1 MINIKKISANQAIGW
16 KIDLSKRQLRKC
28 KREIDGKEFAKSEKK
43 TFIGFSLC
51 PSYSLKQLQRINT
64 IFIKKAKYG
73 HRNKIVDIF
82 AVRKQVSTRNAFNQ
96 EAIL

>member
-16 KIDLSKRQLRKC
+16 KRDNIRKQVRKY
-28 KREIDGKEFAKSEKK
+28 KREIDQKEFGKNEKK

-64 IFIKKAKYG
+64 IFINKAKYG
-73 HRNKIVDIF
+73 HKNKNVDTF
-82 AVRKQVSTRNAFNQ
+82 SVRKQISTRNVFNQ